1 MMPENERRRKVA
13 ENSITCEIVESIAV
27 LSENEKGYTK
37 EINLVSWNG
46 ADPKYDIRN
55 WHPGRERCGKGITLS
70 EEEAHALMDALK
82 EVFGDD
88 E

>member
-1 MMPENERRRKVA
+1 MSER
-13 ENSITCEIVESIAV
+13 NITCEIVEPIAV

-46 ADPKYDIRN
+46 AEPKFDIRN
-55 WHPGRERCGKGITLS
+55 WHPGREKSGKGIALTK
-70 EEEAHALMDALK
+70 EEVAALVNAVNDLLEDET
-82 EVFGDD
+82 EV